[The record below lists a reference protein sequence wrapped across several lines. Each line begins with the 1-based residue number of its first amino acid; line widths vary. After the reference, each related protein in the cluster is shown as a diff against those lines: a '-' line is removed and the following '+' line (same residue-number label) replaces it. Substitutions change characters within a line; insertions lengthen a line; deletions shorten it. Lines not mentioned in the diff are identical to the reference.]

1 MYIND
6 YIKIFMRSEKIGE
19 QITSIQKLLELD
31 FDVLFCNHNPQL
43 KNGKEKLRNKL
54 QFLQDFYGKVRNE
67 HEKGLSVNEIMKAL
81 DLKENYFA
89 KAFSLGE
96 LSRVNMVKS
105 VIDSLSIERANL
117 PDH

>member
-1 MYIND
+1 
-6 YIKIFMRSEKIGE
+6 
-19 QITSIQKLLELD
+19 
-31 FDVLFCNHNPQL
+31 
-43 KNGKEKLRNKL
+43 
-54 QFLQDFYGKVRNE
+54 
-67 HEKGLSVNEIMKAL
+67 MKAL